1 MQVAQQH
8 VLGVVGQI
16 AKVIVHH
23 HVKKHVINHVQENAD
38 GVVTGGAKVIVLTV
52 VKMVVKL
59 DVIILVK
66 LVVGL
71 DVITPVI
78 THVMEVVII
87 LV

>member
-23 HVKKHVINHVQENAD
+23 HVQENAD

-59 DVIILVK
+59 VVIILVK

-71 DVITPVI
+71 VVITPVI